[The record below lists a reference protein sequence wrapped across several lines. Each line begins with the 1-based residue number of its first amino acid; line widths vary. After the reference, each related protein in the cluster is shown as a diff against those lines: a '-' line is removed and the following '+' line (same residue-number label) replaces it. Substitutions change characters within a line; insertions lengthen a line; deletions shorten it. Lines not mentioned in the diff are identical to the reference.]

1 MTSAH
6 NTAALPS
13 GTMLDGRYRIERV
26 IGRGG
31 FGITYEAVNT
41 VTRQHVAIKEWK
53 AGDQAGFL
61 REARTLRDFAAID
74 AVVTVLDYLQED
86 DAAFLVMEYLDGIT
100 LREYIERS
108 GKLPTETVINL
119 FRPIFAALEQI
130 HSAGVIH
137 RDISPDN
144 LMVLG
149 EGPDICLK
157 LMDFGA
163 ARNYEGAN
171 VTHSVIYKPNY
182 SPPEQMDPGGVMG
195 SFTDVYA
202 LCGTICYCITGKA
215 PEDVISRLLLDEL
228 EPPSALGADILP
240 AAEKILMRGL
250 ALDSEER
257 IRDIPSLTNQLYK
270 IYPDLSEEEKKAEM
284 LRRRQRKQRIAA
296 GVAAAL
302 LIAFALAFWQRI
314 RLRFLLE
321 DTITISLDGNDF
333 EEGEFTKAAAIVK
346 ERVKVFSDGWYL
358 WEEAPAENRILFTVP
373 AKLFDPSDPQE
384 YTRLALSRPMALT
397 IHTVDEKSGELTSL
411 GVFDKRND
419 LSEVRRADGFLYIE
433 FTDDAAARFDGLL
446 EEKDKDVYISFDQE
460 TEEKRGR
467 FYPFLSYK
475 FKTAGDGRYIYTQ
488 LHEKDPS
495 EERYVSPELG
505 ILHLT
510 QDTFD
515 GHFSV
520 YASHCVRWEDPGTA
534 LMPGRLQTN
543 KEKLPGDT
551 IRLYYPMPPAYDED
565 SASGAELYNS
575 ALISLQVIIKNRLD
589 ARGIPY
595 AAGIDK
601 YDSNRLIF
609 ELPLDNLWYIE
620 AELLAD
626 NMSSR
631 RYLGN
636 QWLRSSALSLSTA
649 SYHIEDHPDGSFYFI
664 IEPGT
669 YDLENTVKLAETVQA
684 QGSDLFLYF
693 GESPI
698 ASCKA
703 PEAIA
708 SLRSDGVIR
717 FTEWAFPW
725 AGEMNSQTRH
735 FAAFL
740 DIGIKQSP
748 QKEVS
753 SSNVAVEFPKEKVFG
768 YLNSPHIRACL
779 PNNYPKNQ
787 HVLPQRWSDRYG
799 NKEFEISYS
808 EYAPY
813 EYILSFYNCDVQDP
827 ECALEVLRDIQ
838 EKDSSF
844 LRDHKIHNLRLSFY
858 APASSGMYA
867 ESVYVY
873 YELDFQSLAL
883 QRSRIYAYDNDI
895 VEDDELALLWSKALP
910 ETLVPLEDH

>member
-1 MTSAH
+1 MTTAP

-41 VTRQHVAIKEWK
+41 VTRQHVAIKEWT

-149 EGPDICLK
+149 EGPDIRLK

-250 ALDSEER
+250 ALDSDER
-257 IRDIPSLTNQLYK
+257 IRDIPSLTSQLYK

-321 DTITISLDGNDF
+321 DTITISLNGNDF

-346 ERVKVFSDGWYL
+346 ERVKVYSDGWYL

-373 AKLFDPSDPQE
+373 AKLFEPYDPQR

-397 IHTVDEKSGELTSL
+397 IHAKDETNGEVADL
-411 GVFDKRND
+411 GAFDKKND
-419 LSEVRRADGFLYIE
+419 LSQVREADGFLYIE

-446 EEKDKDVYISFDQE
+446 EEKDKDVYICFDQE
-460 TEEKRGR
+460 TEEEQEI
-467 FYPFLSYK
+467 FYPSLSYN
-475 FKTAGDGRYIYTQ
+475 FKTAGDGRCIYAQ

-495 EERYVSPELG
+495 DERYYFPPKLV

-510 QDTFD
+510 QDTYD
-515 GHFSV
+515 GVFSV

-534 LMPGRLQTN
+534 LMPGRMQTHKGN
-543 KEKLPGDT
+543 IPGDT
-551 IRLYYPMPPAYDED
+551 IRLRYPMPFIYDED
-565 SASGAELYNS
+565 FADGTEPYNS

-601 YDSNRLIF
+601 YDSNSLIF

-626 NMSSR
+626 DMIYPL
-631 RYLGN
+631 YLGN
-636 QWLRSSALSLSTA
+636 QWVRSSTSNLLTD
-649 SYHIEDHPDGSFYFI
+649 SYHIEDHPDGSFYLI
-664 IEPGT
+664 IEPST
-669 YDLENTVKLAETVQA
+669 YSIEDAVEIVETVQA
-684 QGSDLFLYF
+684 QGSDLFLYVDH
-693 GESPI
+693 SPI

-708 SLRSDGVIR
+708 SLKSDGVIR

-740 DIGIKQSP
+740 DTGIGQSP
-748 QKEVS
+748 QKDVDS
-753 SSNVAVEFPKEKVFG
+753 SDVAVEFPKKRVFG
-768 YLNSPHIRACL
+768 SLDSAHIRACL
-779 PNNYPKNQ
+779 PDNTLEDQ
-787 HVLPQRWSDRYG
+787 HVLFQRWSDRYF
-799 NKEFEISYS
+799 NRKCEISYS
-808 EYAPY
+808 DYVPY
-813 EYILSFYNCDVQDP
+813 EYTLRFYDCDVQDP

-844 LRDHKIHNLRLSFY
+844 LRDHKIHKLELSFSK
-858 APASSGMYA
+858 PHSK
-867 ESVYVY
+867 SVYVY

-883 QRSRIYAYDNDI
+883 QRLRIYAYDDLFDEN
-895 VEDDELALLWSKALP
+895 DELTSLWSKALP